1 MEFQRLAEI
10 IADVMNL
17 DPKEIS
23 MDTSFIEDLGADS
36 LDVYQIMIAVE
47 EELQCELDSDQVEKI
62 RTVGE
67 VLELVNGTDR

>member
-17 DPKEIS
+17 DPREIS
-23 MDTSFIEDLGADS
+23 TETSFIEDLGADS
-36 LDVYQIMIAVE
+36 LDVYQIMIALE
-47 EELQCELDSDQVEKI
+47 EELQYELDSDQVERI

>member
-17 DPKEIS
+17 DPEEIS
-23 MDTSFIEDLGADS
+23 TETSFIEDLGADS

-47 EELQCELDSDQVEKI
+47 EELQCELDSDQVERI

-67 VLELVNGTDR
+67 VLEMVNGTDR

>member
-17 DPKEIS
+17 DPEEIS
-23 MDTSFIEDLGADS
+23 TETSFIEDLGADS

-47 EELQCELDSDQVEKI
+47 EELQCELDSDQVERI

-67 VLELVNGTDR
+67 VLKMVNGTDR

>member
-10 IADVMNL
+10 ISDVMNL
-17 DPKEIS
+17 DPEEIS
-23 MDTSFIEDLGADS
+23 TETSFIEDLGADS

-47 EELQCELDSDQVEKI
+47 EELQCELDSDQVERI

-67 VLELVNGTDR
+67 VLEMVNGTDR

>member
-17 DPKEIS
+17 DPEEIS
-23 MDTSFIEDLGADS
+23 TETSFIEDLGADS

-47 EELQCELDSDQVEKI
+47 EELQCELDSDQVERI

-67 VLELVNGTDR
+67 VLEMVNGTER

>member
-23 MDTSFIEDLGADS
+23 VDTSFIEDLGADS

-47 EELQCELDSDQVEKI
+47 EELQCELDSNQVEKI

>member
-17 DPKEIS
+17 DPGEIS
-23 MDTSFIEDLGADS
+23 TETSFIEDLGADS
-36 LDVYQIMIAVE
+36 LDVYQIMIALE
-47 EELQCELDSDQVEKI
+47 EELQYELDSDQVERI